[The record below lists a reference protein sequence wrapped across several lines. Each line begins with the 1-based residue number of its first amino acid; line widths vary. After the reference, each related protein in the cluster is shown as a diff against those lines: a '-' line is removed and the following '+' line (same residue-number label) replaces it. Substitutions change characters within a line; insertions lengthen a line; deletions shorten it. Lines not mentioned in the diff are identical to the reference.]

1 MNLRQKIKF
10 FSLSFIILFF
20 LWIVLSGYFETFF
33 VFCGVFS
40 SILTLFIFKR
50 LIDAENAF
58 IQILNGT
65 SRLLF
70 YKFLISYIPWLIYQ
84 VILSS
89 IYVSKKVLQIELKL
103 EPITILKKCKGH
115 NDESITL
122 FANSVTITPGTLT
135 INIIRKRQTYLSIIY
150 LIDKSLERGV
160 LEIENRV
167 LETMHSIRDNCL
179 K

>member
-20 LWIVLSGYFETFF
+20 LWIVLSGYFEPFF

-40 SILTLFIFKR
+40 SIFTLFIFKR
-50 LIDAENAF
+50 LIDAESAF
-58 IQILNGT
+58 SQILNGT
-65 SRLLF
+65 SRLSFCKL
-70 YKFLISYIPWLIYQ
+70 LVNYIPWLIYQ

-89 IYVSKKVLQIELKL
+89 IYVAKKVLQTELKL
-103 EPITILKKCKGH
+103 EPIIILKKCKGH

-135 INIIRKRQTYLSIIY
+135 INVIRKRQTYLSTIY
-150 LIDKSLERGV
+150 LIDKSLESGV
-160 LEIENRV
+160 SEIENRV
-167 LETMHSIRDNCL
+167 LETLRSIR
-179 K
+179 